1 MKVSRMRINF
11 FFTIETNETT
21 RFQVFVVL
29 PFVVAMASAAE
40 VVFTAPAYVTSSL
53 TSHGPVPWAYLQPTY
68 YQTAPVVAY
77 TAAAAAAP
85 AAKIA
90 VASVPAAKIAVA
102 TVPAV
107 KTAVPVPAAVHVVPV
122 QAAADPSY
130 AFAYQVQDQITGDSK
145 SQEETRQGDVVK
157 GRYSLIDP
165 DGTRRTVDYTADP
178 THGFNAYVQ
187 KSDARQTVVFA
198 QSPSAVS
205 SADDDVETIK
215 VDAVEVE
222 PVRYAPAA
230 TKPLKN
236 TLAVPE
242 SKTKTG
248 Y

>member
-1 MKVSRMRINF
+1 
-11 FFTIETNETT
+11 
-21 RFQVFVVL
+21 
-29 PFVVAMASAAE
+29 MASAAE
-40 VVFTAPAYVTSSL
+40 VIFTAPAAAYVTSSL
-53 TSHGPVPWAYLQPTY
+53 TSHGPVVPWAYLQPTY
-68 YQTAPVVAY
+68 YRSAPVVTY
-77 TAAAAAAP
+77 
-85 AAKIA
+85 
-90 VASVPAAKIAVA
+90 ASPAKIAVA
-102 TVPAV
+102 TSPAKIAVAAAPAKIAVPA
-107 KTAVPVPAAVHVVPV
+107 TTAVHVLPI

-145 SQEETRQGDVVK
+145 SQEETRLGDVVK
-157 GRYSLIDP
+157 GRYSLIEP

-187 KSDARQTVVFA
+187 KSDAHQTVFV
-198 QSPSAVS
+198 QSPPSVS
-205 SADDDVETIK
+205 EANDDVETIK